1 MSEMRAEM
9 EKVLQEQR
17 LEKIKREFEKQ
28 KIDDERAV
36 RHNLWL
42 ENQKKNI
49 LSGKIA

>member
-1 MSEMRAEM
+1 MRAEI

-42 ENQKKNI
+42 ENQKKAI